1 MKTQVAL
8 LLATGAAAES
18 STANPIRK
26 VVTLIQNLQKKV
38 EAEAVSEE
46 KLFNEFMCYCK
57 NGVQT
62 LEETISANTGK
73 VPKVQAAIEGAEAKV
88 KQIKAELEQHQAAR
102 KATKASSEKATA
114 LREKEAAAFAKFKS
128 DSETNIAAIQKAV
141 AALEKGASGS
151 FLQAGVRSSLRKYVI
166 DKAELADIDRDMVM
180 AFLQGGDQYA
190 PQSGQITGILK
201 QMGDTMAAELKDATA
216 EENAAVANFDGLI
229 AANNKQI
236 ESLTA
241 AIEKK
246 SVRVGEVAV
255 EVVSLKND
263 LKDTEKALVEDQKFL
278 ADLKKNCG
286 TKEAE
291 WAETCKLRS
300 QEVIALADT
309 IKILNSDDAL
319 ELFKKTLPGSA
330 SSFMQVEVSSAST
343 RARALSMLKAAEVNV
358 KPAHRSLDF
367 IALALHGNKV
377 GFEKVIKMCDDMVAL
392 LTKEQGD
399 DDKKKEYCDKQ
410 FDIADDKKKG
420 LEQSISDSEKAIED
434 AEETIATAGDDIK
447 ALTDGV
453 KALDKQVTE
462 AGEQRAAENKEYKE
476 LMASDAAAKKLIG
489 MAKDRMNKFYN
500 PSLVGAELVS
510 IREHDGAAPGPP
522 PAGPKAYSK
531 KSEESN
537 GVLVMMDDLI
547 KDLDKEMQVAEV
559 DEKNA
564 ADEYK
569 QTMSD
574 AAAKRAD
581 DQKAITDKKAAKADA
596 EEALQTHTDAKA
608 SGTKELAATVEYI
621 GSLHG
626 ECDWLLQYYDVRKEA
641 RTSEIDALGK
651 AKAVLSGADFSLLQA
666 GHLRGR
672 K

>member
-88 KQIKAELEQHQAAR
+88 KQIKAELAQAQTDRDA
-102 KATKASSEKATA
+102 AKASSEKATA

-216 EENAAVANFDGLI
+216 EEDAAVANFDGLI

-263 LKDTEKALVEDQKFL
+263 LKDTEKALI
-278 ADLKKNCG
+278 
-286 TKEAE
+286 
-291 WAETCKLRS
+291 
-300 QEVIALADT
+300 EV
-309 IKILNSDDAL
+309 
-319 ELFKKTLPGSA
+319 
-330 SSFMQVEVSSAST
+330 
-343 RARALSMLKAAEVNV
+343 
-358 KPAHRSLDF
+358 
-367 IALALHGNKV
+367 
-377 GFEKVIKMCDDMVAL
+377 
-392 LTKEQGD
+392 
-399 DDKKKEYCDKQ
+399 
-410 FDIADDKKKG
+410 
-420 LEQSISDSEKAIED
+420 
-434 AEETIATAGDDIK
+434 
-447 ALTDGV
+447 
-453 KALDKQVTE
+453 
-462 AGEQRAAENKEYKE
+462 
-476 LMASDAAAKKLIG
+476 
-489 MAKDRMNKFYN
+489 
-500 PSLVGAELVS
+500 
-510 IREHDGAAPGPP
+510 
-522 PAGPKAYSK
+522 
-531 KSEESN
+531 
-537 GVLVMMDDLI
+537 
-547 KDLDKEMQVAEV
+547 
-559 DEKNA
+559 
-564 ADEYK
+564 
-569 QTMSD
+569 
-574 AAAKRAD
+574 
-581 DQKAITDKKAAKADA
+581 
-596 EEALQTHTDAKA
+596 
-608 SGTKELAATVEYI
+608 
-621 GSLHG
+621 
-626 ECDWLLQYYDVRKEA
+626 
-641 RTSEIDALGK
+641 
-651 AKAVLSGADFSLLQA
+651 
-666 GHLRGR
+666 
-672 K
+672 